1 MILIIIFSFSFNED
15 DEELE
20 RLISLLPIGDLNARE
35 YIHIEDKAAEGG
47 LTDDEIIDAILN
59 VDREEEHVMD
69 EIEFV
74 PVLEKVSP
82 VEAENAVDKIIRFLY
97 EQEAEFGEV
106 SNELKN
112 LKGLHRRIKVLVGNN
127 LKQGNIQDYFNDN
140 I

>member
-1 MILIIIFSFSFNED
+1 FNED

-20 RLISLLPIGDLNARE
+20 RLISLLPKGDLNTQE
-35 YIHIEDKAAEGG
+35 YIHIKDKAAEGG

-59 VDREEEHVMD
+59 TKL
-69 EIEFV
+69 FV
-74 PVLEKVSP
+74 PVLEKVSL

-97 EQEAEFGEV
+97 EQAAKFGKV

>member
-1 MILIIIFSFSFNED
+1 MFSFSFNED

-20 RLISLLPIGDLNARE
+20 RLISLLPKDDLNAQE

-47 LTDDEIIDAILN
+47 FTDDEIIDAILN

-74 PVLEKVSP
+74 PKVSP
-82 VEAENAVDKIIRFLY
+82 VEAENAVDKIIRFLC

-106 SNELKN
+106 SNELKI

-127 LKQGNIQDYFNDN
+127 LKQCNIQDYFNDN